1 MTPPHLYSTS
11 ICFQGSHATK
21 PVSNL
26 QDPDVAFFGTE
37 VEAGLPGVVFH
48 IDIGS
53 QVDQI
58 RHHQV
63 VVVRSGVEEGG
74 LWTEGGGGGVTFPED
89 VSVHDPNLTIP
100 EESLRSRLLRTTIL
114 LAMQ

>member
-1 MTPPHLYSTS
+1 M
-11 ICFQGSHATK
+11 CFQALHRRK

-26 QDPDVAFFGTE
+26 QDPDVAFLRTE

-48 IDIGS
+48 IDISS

-58 RHHQV
+58 GDHQV

-74 LWTEGGGGGVTFPED
+74 LRKEGED
-89 VSVHDPNLTIP
+89 NFYRQV
-100 EESLRSRLLRTTIL
+100 
-114 LAMQ
+114 Q